1 MQFINQTNDV
11 VTYELPEL
19 PDGYFWR
26 MTPFMSSDVM
36 LELRKERF
44 MGSYMV
50 DNFLML
56 YRGSINPSQE
66 DVDYAAQF
74 LYVHLE
80 RSLNKPTCYG
90 DYHACNN

>member
-36 LELRKERF
+36 LELCKKRF
-44 MGSYMV
+44 VGSYMV
-50 DNFLML
+50 DSFLML

-66 DVDYAAQF
+66 DVDHAAQF
-74 LYVHLE
+74 LYNVLE

-90 DYHACNN
+90 DYHA